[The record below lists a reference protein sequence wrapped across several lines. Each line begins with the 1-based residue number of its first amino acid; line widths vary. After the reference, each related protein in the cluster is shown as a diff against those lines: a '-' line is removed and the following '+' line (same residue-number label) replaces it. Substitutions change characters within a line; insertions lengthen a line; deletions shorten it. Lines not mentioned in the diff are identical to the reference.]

1 MRMKLSQGGRQI
13 VKSRET
19 ETHNGD
25 ARAFRKPEGG
35 ENGQRALSASIGP
48 RPAKPVSPKKA
59 EANRRNSQRS
69 TGPKTEA
76 GKAASRLNAVKHG
89 LLAKEIV
96 ITRGDFQENEH
107 EFAVLLER
115 LREEKHPVGIS
126 EELEVQK
133 IAYCYWRMAR
143 AIRCEHGA
151 IRHRTGDIRSRQA
164 RRRADEFDR
173 ADRLGDDLET
183 NSHGIQA
190 LIDGLEEA
198 KEEALHGKL
207 SREAL
212 NWLEETFPDAVLLLD
227 ETKAAPQFGDEDV
240 VVPPEHLRK
249 LVNEIDGQLRR
260 LALVREEVVRL
271 EELDLD
277 SKAKSAALPAS
288 GVVEKL
294 VRYETSNE
302 RELDRALNRL
312 ERMQERRRENGRE
325 GGGAL
330 GGA

>member
-96 ITRGDFQENEH
+96 ITRGDFPENEH

-151 IRHRTGDIRSRQA
+151 IRRRTGDIRSRQA
-164 RRRADEFDR
+164 RRRADELER
-173 ADRLGDDLET
+173 IGRLGDDLET
-183 NSHGIQA
+183 NSHGTQA
-190 LIDGLEEA
+190 LVDGLEEA

-212 NWLEETFPDAVLLLD
+212 NWLEETFPDAILLLD
-227 ETKAAPQFGDEDV
+227 ETKATPQFGDED
-240 VVPPEHLRK
+240 
-249 LVNEIDGQLRR
+249 GR
-260 LALVREEVVRL
+260 LD
-271 EELDLD
+271 ELDLD
-277 SKAKSAALPAS
+277 SKTKSAALPAS
-288 GVVEKL
+288 AVVEKL
-294 VRYETSNE
+294 VRYETCNE

-325 GGGAL
+325 GGGAP